1 MESTLQKHFAV
12 VIDLANIKEINGELQ
27 NLDNSHQRDNFVN
40 QFFMKRYGEGKGKL
54 EIIQKQSKIKL
65 LWLQPVVNEQADIL
79 HHEALRFAK
88 NRQFKEAISRWV
100 NAISQNPLDPDYY
113 FNLGIAFFETKN
125 FLESI
130 ENLKQSIEICPIYYK
145 SHLILGT
152 VFLKVRQYEN
162 AEKYLR
168 ESLVFYPEHALAYLN
183 LGAVYSILKRYD
195 DGIKMFLKSLQI
207 SPKEVRAHFGLA
219 KIYSIQGNV
228 NKANKYFKNVI
239 EIDTNRQLT
248 NHARRAMLAIPAAT
262 LSSQNSE
269 TASVSSSY
277 SEPISA
283 DTEKF
288 YLDGYSAFL
297 FTDYDKAI
305 RMYELYLQKKS
316 GDDFVWFSLGESYL
330 RCNQILKA
338 VDAFKKAIQINP
350 NKGLYY
356 KELAIAFDYL
366 NKENDVLECVL
377 QAHKLGKKDS
387 ISNTLMGKYLNKQ
400 QKFSE
405 ATEHLENALKQ
416 NPNNLLAKLNLA
428 IAYMESNQKDFAVN
442 QLQEIIRA
450 SVNSPLKMKAES
462 ILEKL

>member
-12 VIDLANIKEINGELQ
+12 VIDLANIKEINGEFQ
-27 NLDNSHQRDNFVN
+27 NLDNAYQRENFIN

-54 EIIQKQSKIKL
+54 EIIQKESKIKL
-65 LWLQPVVNEQADIL
+65 LWLQPVVNDQADKL
-79 HHEALRFAK
+79 HQEALRFAK
-88 NRQFKEAISRWV
+88 NRQYREAISRWV
-100 NAISQNPLDPDYY
+100 KAISQNPLDPDYY
-113 FNLGIAFFETKN
+113 FNLGIAFFEIKN
-125 FLESI
+125 FQESI
-130 ENLKQSIEICPIYYK
+130 ENLKHAIEVCPIYYK

-168 ESLVFYPEHALAYLN
+168 ESLVFYPQHSLAYLN

-195 DGIKMFLKSLQI
+195 EGIKMFLKSLQI

-248 NHARRAMLAIPAAT
+248 NHAKRAMLTTPEAT
-262 LSSQNSE
+262 LSSQNSP
-269 TASVSSSY
+269 TSSASGSY

-283 DTEKF
+283 DTEQL
-288 YLDGYSAFL
+288 YLNGYSAFL

-305 RMYELYLQKKS
+305 RMYELYLKKKP

-330 RCNQILKA
+330 RCNQILRA

-366 NKENDVLECVL
+366 NKENEVLECVT
-377 QAHKLGKKDS
+377 QAHKLGKNDS
-387 ISNTLMGKYLNKQ
+387 ITNTLMGKYLNKQ
-400 QKFSE
+400 QKFNE
-405 ATEHLENALKQ
+405 AIEHLENALKQ

-428 IAYMESNQKDFAVN
+428 IANIESNQKDIAIN
-442 QLQEIIRA
+442 QLQEIIKA
-450 SVNSPLKMKAES
+450 TVNSPLKMKAES
-462 ILEKL
+462 ILETL